1 METIFTKEEI
11 EQTKM
16 TTEELKNSI
25 VKLETK
31 HNQKYYWLEGLT
43 RKTLLE
49 LFYYLIMMDI
59 GTPVKNSYYF

>member
-1 METIFTKEEI
+1 MTNQEI
-11 EQTKM
+11 R
-16 TTEELKNSI
+16 NSI

-49 LFYYLIMMDI
+49 LFYYLIMMDT

>member
-1 METIFTKEEI
+1 METIFTKKKI

-31 HNQKYYWLEGLT
+31 HKQKYYWLQGLD

-49 LFYYLIMMDI
+49 LFYYLIMLDT